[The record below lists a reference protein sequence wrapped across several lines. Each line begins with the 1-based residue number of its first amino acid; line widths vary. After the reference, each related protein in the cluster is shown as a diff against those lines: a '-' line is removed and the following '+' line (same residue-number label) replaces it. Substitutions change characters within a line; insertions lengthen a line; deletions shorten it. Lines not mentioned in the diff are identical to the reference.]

1 MNFFKKHWV
10 AILIIL
16 FFSIVFIIGF
26 FEGINETKQE
36 QKSLS
41 NYHKDF
47 EDDKELKQP
56 SRTKRENIETPKI
69 KKTITKDDFEKIKNY
84 VFSEIDDITLLP
96 NNINEEE
103 KTEINKI
110 KQKLINDITHSKDYF
125 NRKIKKIQ
133 QECDNYNKQ
142 INELNQH
149 KNKNEFEV
157 LNEIEGLNEILQRAE
172 NHKKDLEK
180 DLNQR
185 LEQHKQSALSSSF
198 TSSLNSLYER

>member
-26 FEGINETKQE
+26 FEGIHEAKQE

-47 EDDKELKQP
+47 ADDKESKKP
-56 SRTKRENIETPKI
+56 SRTKREIKTPKH
-69 KKTITKDDFEKIKNY
+69 KKQITTEDFDKIKNY

-96 NNINEEE
+96 NNINKEE

-110 KQKLINDITHSKDYF
+110 KNSWKLSLSLLKKEQKTIDEY
-125 NRKIKKIQ
+125 Q
-133 QECDNYNKQ
+133 QKCDDYNKQ
-142 INELNQH
+142 INKLDPR
-149 KNKNEFEV
+149 KDK
-157 LNEIEGLNEILQRAE
+157 NEIEALNEMFQRAE
-172 NHKKDLEK
+172 DYKKILEK
-180 DLNQR
+180 RYKDVETQYKNLT
-185 LEQHKQSALSSSF
+185 
-198 TSSLNSLYER
+198 TSSLNSLYEITLSEG